1 MTALPRRI
9 VHLASGREW
18 RGGQNQV
25 LLLTRALA
33 ARRDEVEQIVITG
46 RGTLLAERLVQA
58 GVPVRTVGWSIG
70 LSPAALLGAIA
81 EGGRRPTLFHAH
93 DAHALT
99 LAGLAAAVTRSP
111 FVATRRVDFHLRR
124 RGFWVRADRVIAIS
138 EAVRA
143 ILVSDGI
150 PSSCITTVHSGIDV
164 AGVRSISAGD
174 IRSRLGLPVAGPLV
188 VTVGALV
195 DHKDHAT
202 LVEAATALRPR
213 RPEVHWVIAG
223 EGELRRDLEARIE
236 RLGMGDRIH
245 LVGQIQEP
253 LRLIASADVFV
264 MSSKEEGL
272 GTTVLDAMALGVPIA
287 ATSGGGIPE
296 MLSGGAGLLSPPQDP
311 RALADSVER
320 LLTEPALRETTRRAA
335 SARVEGFSAT
345 AMANGVLSVYRSV
358 TESVDLK

>member
-1 MTALPRRI
+1 VTVLPRRI

-25 LLLTRALA
+25 LLLARALA
-33 ARRDEVEQIVITG
+33 ARSGELEQVVVTG
-46 RGTLLAERLVQA
+46 RDTLLARRLIAA
-58 GVPVRTVGWSIG
+58 GVPVREVGWRIG
-70 LSPAALLGAIA
+70 LSPTALLGALSEA
-81 EGGRRPTLFHAH
+81 ARGPTLFHAH

-99 LAGLAAAVTRSP
+99 LAGVAASLTRSP
-111 FVATRRVDFHLRR
+111 FIATRRVDFHLRR
-124 RGFWVRADRVIAIS
+124 VGFWARANRVIAIS

-143 ILVSDGI
+143 ILVADGI
-150 PSSCITTVHSGIDV
+150 PSNRIVTVHSGIDIQ
-164 AGVRSISAGD
+164 GVRATQAGG
-174 IRSRLGLPVAGPLV
+174 IRRELGLPESGPLA

-202 LVEAATALRPR
+202 LVEAAAALRDRQPDLQ
-213 RPEVHWVIAG
+213 WVIAG
-223 EGELRRDLEARIE
+223 EGELRSELEARIG
-236 RLGMGDRIH
+236 RHKMRGRIH
-245 LVGQIQEP
+245 LVGYLKEP

-296 MLSGGAGLLSPPQDP
+296 MLSGGAGLLSPPRDP
-311 RALADSVER
+311 LALADSVER
-320 LLTEPALRETTRRAA
+320 LLREPALRESTRRLA
-335 SARVEGFSAT
+335 SERLTEFSAT

-358 TESVDLK
+358 TENVDLK